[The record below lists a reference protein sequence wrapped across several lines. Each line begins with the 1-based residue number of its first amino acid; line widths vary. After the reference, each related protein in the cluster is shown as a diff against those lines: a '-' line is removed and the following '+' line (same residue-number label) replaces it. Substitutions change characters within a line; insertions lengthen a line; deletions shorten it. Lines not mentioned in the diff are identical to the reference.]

1 MIKRYR
7 IAVSYER
14 RELFE
19 IEKPDGN
26 MVKLDGCMIAEQEDM
41 MIGDPL
47 DGLNEQIQKQVGED
61 NGPFDVMIIMKR
73 KGE

>member
-26 MVKLDGCMIAEQEDM
+26 MVRLDGCMIAEQEDM

-73 KGE
+73 KG

>member
-41 MIGDPL
+41 MMGDPL

-73 KGE
+73 KG